1 MKSKPKIQ
9 KFFKKFL
16 VVGVAKTIIDMTI
29 IDMTIIDMTI
39 IDIGETI
46 IDIGETIID
55 MTIIDTTFIR

>member
-16 VVGVAKTIIDMTI
+16 VVGVAKTI